1 MSDSPFKGMVIE
13 LPPEQYDRA
22 MAAISRARAAVS
34 VLRNQL
40 VGEGESDEP
49 RIKESKRVVLHG
61 NAIPNRLHRR
71 LPRGKGTPADN
82 YVATGSRQDFAGNE
96 ELRSKDMKTANQILA
111 HVKGLIDMNTA
122 ELEGFKGMAYG
133 SKLHLLQ
140 DNELL
145 KSLVLWIE
153 KPMPHDNDAFGS
165 SAMR

>member
-49 RIKESKRVVLHG
+49 RIKANQGVVLHG
-61 NAIPNRLHRR
+61 NAIPDRLPRR

-82 YVATGSRQDFAGNE
+82 YVATRGRQDSTGHK
-96 ELRSKDMKTANQILA
+96 ELR
-111 HVKGLIDMNTA
+111 G
-122 ELEGFKGMAYG
+122 
-133 SKLHLLQ
+133 
-140 DNELL
+140 
-145 KSLVLWIE
+145 
-153 KPMPHDNDAFGS
+153 
-165 SAMR
+165 